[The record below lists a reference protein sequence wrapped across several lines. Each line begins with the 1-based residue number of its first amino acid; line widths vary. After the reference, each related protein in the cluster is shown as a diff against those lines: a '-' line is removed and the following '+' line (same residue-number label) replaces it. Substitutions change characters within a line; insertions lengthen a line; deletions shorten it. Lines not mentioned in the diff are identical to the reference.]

1 MKKLSLLILFIAGL
15 NLAAMAQ
22 FTKKSPEQRA
32 AHATKSLSKILNLT
46 SDQASKVNA
55 IFLAQATQMDSL
67 KSDPSADKKGSHL
80 AKKSIKL
87 STDKQLMAVLNSDQQ
102 KQYLQWEKMK
112 KAGHHD
118 KKSAT
123 EPPVQG

>member
-15 NLAAMAQ
+15 NFAAMAQ

-55 IFLAQATQMDSL
+55 IF
-67 KSDPSADKKGSHL
+67 
-80 AKKSIKL
+80 
-87 STDKQLMAVLNSDQQ
+87 
-102 KQYLQWEKMK
+102 
-112 KAGHHD
+112 
-118 KKSAT
+118 
-123 EPPVQG
+123 